1 MLKNIFYVLAIAL
14 IFGCQPQKNKPK
26 KVIVEIETL
35 TIEEDDSL
43 FKKGTKVRFGK
54 VEVKAPIAKEEEA
67 LFDNTCGSEYVET
80 LKIHKAFYGDNP
92 PLIVFK
98 KIPKKSK

>member
-1 MLKNIFYVLAIAL
+1 MLRITLIVLAL
-14 IFGCQPQKNKPK
+14 VCFSCNNGSDNKPK

-54 VEVKAPIAKEEEA
+54 LQE
-67 LFDNTCGSEYVET
+67 
-80 LKIHKAFYGDNP
+80 
-92 PLIVFK
+92 
-98 KIPKKSK
+98 

>member
-1 MLKNIFYVLAIAL
+1 MLKNLFIIL
-14 IFGCQPQKNKPK
+14 IIITLYGCDTKPPT
-26 KVIVEIETL
+26 VIVETETL

-54 VEVKAPIAKEEEA
+54 VEVKVPIAKEGEA
-67 LFDNTCGSEYVET
+67 LYENACGSEYVEA
-80 LKIHKAFYGDNP
+80 LKIHEAFYGDNP

-98 KIPKKSK
+98 EPENE